1 MQEELKLKSDE
12 CDSLSNRVVH
22 LENQCSNFLKVEPK
36 EASSVKIEGSKDKGQ
51 V

>member
-22 LENQCSNFLKVEPK
+22 LENQCSNFHKVQPK
-36 EASSVKIEGSKDKGQ
+36 EASSVKIEGSKDKEQ